1 MRPASIIWFE
11 RLFLL
16 SLLLGLGNAI
26 LSFDSAVAL
35 VEADPVMAEMGWS
48 GGFVMGVVAFSLGIP
63 LLLTYLIARRASVV
77 AKWVLVAL
85 VAIGFLMI
93 SFDTENMLSL
103 ANIGSAVA
111 ALLQLVAVTLLFRRD
126 AVEWLGKPKGANP
139 AA

>member
-1 MRPASIIWFE
+1 MRPASIVWFE

-16 SLLLGLGNAI
+16 SLLVGLGNAI

-48 GGFVMGVVAFSLGIP
+48 DGFVMGVVAVSLGIP
-63 LLLTYLIARRASVV
+63 LLLTVLIAHRASVL

-93 SFDTENMLSL
+93 GFDTENMLSL
-103 ANIGSAVA
+103 ANIGAAVA
-111 ALLQLVAVTLLFRRD
+111 ALLQLVAITMLFRRD
-126 AVEWLGKPKGANP
+126 AVEWLGRSTRTGP
-139 AA
+139 AD